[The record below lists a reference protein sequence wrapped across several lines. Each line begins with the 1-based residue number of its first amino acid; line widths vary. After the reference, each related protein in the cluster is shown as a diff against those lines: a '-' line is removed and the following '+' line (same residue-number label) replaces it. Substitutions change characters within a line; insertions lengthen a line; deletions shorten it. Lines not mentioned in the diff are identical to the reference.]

1 MQYQLLTLDIDGTL
15 RPNELPAVPREN
27 VNAVRA
33 PAKSRGA
40 GGHCHRPLP
49 GWHLQAAD
57 RRHPPRLLDLRRRRP
72 RCWTARTIRST
83 PGG

>member
-49 GWHLQAAD
+49 GWAS
-57 RRHPPRLLDLRRRRP
+57 P
-72 RCWTARTIRST
+72 SS
-83 PGG
+83 